1 VAALLLVESGG
12 IVMMAC
18 PLKNCHSSR
27 SRETTMNLGDLF
39 LLRGESV
46 VSYAVDEAD
55 PRAAPALK
63 IHRQRCG
70 GPRDDSISGVC
81 IKQII
86 EILWS
91 AVTLN
96 LL

>member
-1 VAALLLVESGG
+1 
-12 IVMMAC
+12 MAY

-27 SRETTMNLGDLF
+27 SRETTMNFGDLL

-46 VSYAVDEAD
+46 VAYALDEAD
-55 PRAAPALK
+55 PWAASALI

-70 GPRDDSISGVC
+70 GPRDDSMSKVC

-91 AVTLN
+91 AVTLI